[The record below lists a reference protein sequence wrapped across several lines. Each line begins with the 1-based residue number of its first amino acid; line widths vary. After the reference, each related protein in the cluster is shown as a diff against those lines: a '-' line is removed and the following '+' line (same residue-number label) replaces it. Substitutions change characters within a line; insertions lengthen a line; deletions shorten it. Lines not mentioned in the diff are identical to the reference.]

1 MSLSTGSGGVLV
13 FTRLVVFFST
23 DDFPSHDPSSFF
35 LSMPIQRIHLGW
47 DYCKELFSVL
57 SLYYEYQSTLYALA
71 GSVFLRHLKKDL
83 KLVLIPVSGCSSN
96 SFLPF
101 ITTFSN
107 LICWGLRSFL
117 WSFFGLKKKKK
128 YLTGSV
134 LISIWSI
141 EF

>member
-13 FTRLVVFFST
+13 FTGLVVFSSA
-23 DDFPSHDPSSFF
+23 DDFPSQDPSSFF
-35 LSMPIQRIHLGW
+35 LSMPIQIIHLRW
-47 DYCKELFSVL
+47 DYCKDLFSVL
-57 SLYYEYQSTLYALA
+57 SLYYEYRSTLYAVA
-71 GSVFLRHLKKDL
+71 GSVFLRHLEDL

-96 SFLPF
+96 CFLPF

-107 LICWGLRSFL
+107 FICWGLRSFL
-117 WSFFGLKKKKK
+117 WSFFGLKKKK